1 MSIIIKRWADPAI
14 PFYYMRYYL
23 NLRFETFHKQM
34 PNIQIDVCQIKLH
47 AQSIYSSPPL
57 LKWLTHGKLFIFDQQ
72 PRHLLEGSEFNFK
85 ILPNIGLKV
94 AAESRTAESPIVN
107 IFAKTI
113 FEHFQHFEKMLDFER
128 L

>member
-1 MSIIIKRWADPAI
+1 
-14 PFYYMRYYL
+14 
-23 NLRFETFHKQM
+23 M
-34 PNIQIDVCQIKLH
+34 PNIRTYVGQIKMR

-113 FEHFQHFEKMLDFER
+113 FARDIQLFCARGHTYFFSIPSFDAKAMVAQKQAVL
-128 L
+128 

>member
-1 MSIIIKRWADPAI
+1 MGN
-14 PFYYMRYYL
+14 YL
-23 NLRFETFHKQM
+23 F
-34 PNIQIDVCQIKLH
+34 
-47 AQSIYSSPPL
+47 
-57 LKWLTHGKLFIFDQQ
+57 FDQQ

-113 FEHFQHFEKMLDFER
+113 FGHIHQKLFYLLQSLFSNFI
-128 L
+128 